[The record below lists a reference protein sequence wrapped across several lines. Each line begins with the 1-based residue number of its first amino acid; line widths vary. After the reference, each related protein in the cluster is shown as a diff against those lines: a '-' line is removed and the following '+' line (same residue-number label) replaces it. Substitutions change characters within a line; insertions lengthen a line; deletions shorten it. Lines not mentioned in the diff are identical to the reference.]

1 MAKEVYKF
9 EQFHG
14 GLNDNSDPRDIEQ
27 NEFSVCSGVAVDE
40 LGVVRLAGSPNQTQ
54 KMTIVASATPGYGL
68 ISYKTDKSYLA
79 TDVPTEWLGVFNE
92 DDGTFDVSYDGV
104 NLATGNNT
112 FESQSTARPGASFI
126 NVATDNAGG
135 KPSFYHQEG
144 RVRICDSD
152 FTNTSG
158 QSLIPQ
164 SAGYLRLNL
173 FHTTDEKT
181 SEGTPIHQIGKWHS
195 TAQSLKTLEDIL
207 GSNANI
213 DIVDASEAS
222 PDATEIGDGS
232 TKRFIMA
239 YWKSENG
246 GWNGVFEFGFCAV
259 YEGDQE
265 SAISIADTTVSLA
278 NERLNT
284 QFFIPIGTS
293 ATITANSSHKLG
305 DDRVVGVNVYFRP
318 YGEEDFDLLTKVDL
332 KTGGKFHWKTYD
344 SSLETGHGVWNDSN
358 DSIGLS
364 FTTNGSS
371 ASDATSFTET
381 IVGVTLTIG
390 SSGFSGR
397 KGFLRLYGF
406 EPSPVYRAL
415 GSIATD
421 SHIPVSVR
429 NPSPG
434 DKVLFQVQ
442 LLDERFNIIAE
453 TDDVERTITDSG
465 KDNPNEDE
473 REDIPSWQWT
483 GAGKDVWSNR

>member
-40 LGVVRLAGSPNQTQ
+40 LGIVRLAGSPNQTQ

-126 NVATDNAGG
+126 DVATDNAGG

-164 SAGYLRLNL
+164 SAGYLKLNL

-181 SEGTPIHQIGKWHS
+181 SKGTPIHQIGKWHS

-239 YWKSENG
+239 YWKAENG
-246 GWNGVFEFGFCAV
+246 GWNGVYEFGFCAV

-265 SAISIADTTVSLA
+265 SAISIADTTIPLA
-278 NERLNT
+278 NEKLNV
-284 QFFIPIGTS
+284 QFYIPIGTGT
-293 ATITANSSHKLG
+293 TITPNASHKLG
-305 DDRVVGVNVYFRP
+305 DDRVIGVNVYFRP
-318 YGEEDFDLLTKVDL
+318 YGGDDFDLLTKVDL
-332 KTGGKFHWKTYD
+332 RTGGKFHWKVYNSAT
-344 SSLETGHGVWNDSN
+344 ETAHGVWDDDNDSV
-358 DSIGLS
+358 GLV
-364 FTTNGSS
+364 FTTDGSAGSS
-371 ASDATSFTET
+371 AASFTNT
-381 IVGVTLTIG
+381 TVGGTLTVA
-390 SSGFSGR
+390 SSGFSDR

-406 EPSPVYRAL
+406 EPSPIFFPL
-415 GSIATD
+415 ETMSTD
-421 SHIPVSVR
+421 SHIPISVR
-429 NPSPG
+429 NPAAGS
-434 DKVLFQVQ
+434 KTFQVQ
-442 LLDERFNIIAE
+442 LLDERFNLIAE
-453 TDDVERTITDSG
+453 TDDVTRTITDSG
-465 KDNPNEDE
+465 RDNPNEEERQDE
-473 REDIPSWQWT
+473 DDGGS
-483 GAGKDVWSNR
+483 